1 MTFGR
6 LVSSLL
12 TRLFQRSCNTR
23 ITALERLYQQLWNK
37 CNNCYGTVVTIAVA
51 LLEQLCL
58 HSLSDHLIVIHTN
71 PSMFILYISGC
82 GDFTFEMNISI
93 YIGRYMMRSTTR
105 RLSLH
110 KTSALFSFFHTNVT
124 FPRCFTLIYVTF
136 PSFLSKGV
144 GFLLE

>member
-1 MTFGR
+1 M
-6 LVSSLL
+6 V
-12 TRLFQRSCNTR
+12 
-23 ITALERLYQQLWNK
+23 ERL
-37 CNNCYGTVVTIAVA
+37 
-51 LLEQLCL
+51 EQPCLC
-58 HSLSDHLIVIHTN
+58 SSSNYLIVIHTN
-71 PSMFILYISGC
+71 PSMSILYISGC

-110 KTSALFSFFHTNVT
+110 KTSAHFFSFFHTNVT